1 MPASTS
7 KKNITS
13 FQLIQNSFGT
23 TLMALA
29 GHMCDTPYV
38 IASFTKNA
46 FRPVESCKVA
56 YCYPFLVVDINTEI

>member
-7 KKNITS
+7 KKNIS
-13 FQLIQNSFGT
+13 RFQLIQDSFGV

-29 GHMCDTPYV
+29 GHMCDTPCI

-46 FRPVESCKVA
+46 FSPVESLQSSLLL
-56 YCYPFLVVDINTEI
+56 PSSGG